1 MNKENGKR
9 TLMISFICEMP
20 GCLCHGSGDWLMIY
34 GVPAHSGSDIP
45 PWRKSLA
52 MFLAFPVMIF
62 YGIGLLN
69 AGRFITDKRGAA
81 VYRTLNI
88 FG

>member
-1 MNKENGKR
+1 MNEENGKR
-9 TLMISFICEMP
+9 ALMISFICEMP
-20 GCLCHGSGDWLMIY
+20 GCLCHGSGDW
-34 GVPAHSGSDIP
+34 
-45 PWRKSLA
+45 RNSLA
-52 MFLAFPVMIF
+52 MFLVFPVIIF

-88 FG
+88 FGLTP